1 MSLTRKSVVAVCTIV
16 ACALA
21 VIAAPSFAFGS
32 GPARCQSANLRLE
45 FRGENTGLSHRGLD
59 FALRNVG
66 PATCALHGYVGL
78 RLLDSTAHAM
88 ATDEYHFGGPGSGG
102 PPVHTVTLHPWHRA
116 FFTMYF
122 AVSGPCPAAVF
133 AWGMRFTPPS
143 ASHGLSYYE
152 GRFDLCGP
160 GPASVGISPLRA
172 RPQF

>member
-1 MSLTRKSVVAVCTIV
+1 MSLMTKCVLTVGVIV
-16 ACALA
+16 ACALTP
-21 VIAAPSFAFGS
+21 IAAPSIASGS
-32 GPARCQSANLRLE
+32 GPPRCQPANLRLG
-45 FRGENTGLSHRGLD
+45 FRGENNALSHRGLD

-66 PATCALHGYVGL
+66 PATCTLRGYVGV

-88 ATDEYHFGGPGSGG
+88 ATHEYHFGGPSTGG
-102 PPVHTVTLHPWHRA
+102 PPLHTVTLHPWHRA

-133 AWGMRFTPPS
+133 AWGMGFTPPS
-143 ASHGLSYYE
+143 ASRGLVYYE